1 MLLLQ
6 GRISPPSPTPHQKNV
21 ILCVIGRVRFERNCG
36 KMYSRHL
43 FPYGR
48 LLIDAMATRTSLK
61 KKKFA
66 FPQSTSQLFL
76 PTYFV
81 KCRLNPLKLNFKGQY
96 TSSERE

>member
-48 LLIDAMATRTSLK
+48 LLIDAMATRTS
-61 KKKFA
+61 
-66 FPQSTSQLFL
+66 QSTSQLFL